1 MQHLSALAARAAHPL
16 RLPLLLL
23 AALLLLLARPA
34 RAQVDRQPYVT
45 NGTVSAIVRDGG
57 TVYIGGS
64 FTYVGPNNPN
74 GTALDA
80 GTGAPD
86 LRSARPNGTVNA
98 AVSDGAGGWYIGGV
112 FTQVGGLVRNRIAQ
126 LDATGAVTSFDPNAS
141 STVNALAVA
150 GGRVYAGGTFTS
162 IGGATHN
169 RIAALDAATGLAV
182 AGFNPNA
189 SNTVIAL
196 AVAGGT
202 VYAGGGFT
210 SIGGLPRA
218 NLVALNAVT
227 GVPLP
232 VELSAFT
239 ATAAGPTAVR
249 LAWATASE
257 KNSARFEVERSADGR
272 DFERIGTVAAAG
284 SSSSARSYALLDAR
298 LPTEAALLYYRLR
311 LVDLDGTFSYSPV
324 RTIQLP
330 NSPTH
335 QLTLFPN
342 PAGHG
347 PAHGAATLT
356 GALPGAVVTVYDALG
371 RAVTSA
377 TADATGTAALALPA
391 GLPAGVYV
399 VRAGGKAL
407 RLTVE

>member
-1 MQHLSALAARAAHPL
+1 MSGPYFPEVALPTGFMQHLSALAARAAHPL

-64 FTYVGPNNPN
+64 FTYVGPNNPY
-74 GTALDA
+74 GSALDA

-98 AVSDGAGGWYIGGV
+98 AVSDGAGGWYIGGA

-162 IGGATHN
+162 IGG
-169 RIAALDAATGLAV
+169 
-182 AGFNPNA
+182 
-189 SNTVIAL
+189 
-196 AVAGGT
+196 
-202 VYAGGGFT
+202 
-210 SIGGLPRA
+210 LPRA

-232 VELSAFT
+232 VEVSAFT

-257 KNSARFEVERSADGR
+257 KNSARFEVERSANGR

-284 SSSSARSYALLDAR
+284 SSSSARTYALLDAR
-298 LPTEAALLYYRLR
+298 LPVGAALLYYRLR

-330 NSPTH
+330 DSPTH

-377 TADATGTAALALPA
+377 TADASGTAALALPA